1 MRFIGC
7 KNNLLKNIEALIED
21 KCKEAKIFC
30 DIFSGTGTVG
40 SYFKTKYEIISNDLL
55 YFSYVLQKGLI
66 ELNYN
71 PSFEKLD
78 DIIKSKNKYNN
89 VYSYLN
95 DLNPDEF
102 NGEPIIA
109 SRYSPMG
116 ERMYV
121 TEKNA
126 LKIDYM
132 RSTIEEWFN
141 KKLISENE
149 YYYLIACMI
158 QEIPSVSNI
167 SGTYGAF
174 LKNWDKRA
182 FKDFQIYPLN
192 VNINKFNNKVY
203 NQEGVEL
210 LKNICG
216 DILYVD
222 PPYNGRQYLPNYHL
236 LETVAKYDSPEISGK
251 TGVRK
256 YDKEKSNWCLK
267 KKVLGEFDNLV
278 KNAKFKYIILSYN
291 SEGLMTKEQI
301 EEIMKKYGK
310 PETYQLVEIPY
321 RRFRSRSANAKH
333 GVLEYLFFIE
343 KDICDE

>member
-7 KNNLLKNIEALIED
+7 KNNLLENIEALIEEN
-21 KCKEAKIFC
+21 CKDSKIFC

-40 SYFKTKYEIISNDLL
+40 SYFKNKYEIISNDLL
-55 YFSYVLQKGLI
+55 FFSFVLQKGLI

-71 PSFEKLD
+71 PTFDKLNE
-78 DIIKSKNKYNN
+78 IFKSKHKYVN

-95 DLNPDEF
+95 DLDPKDF
-102 NGEPIIA
+102 KGEPIIA
-109 SRYSPMG
+109 SRYSPIG
-116 ERMYV
+116 ERMYI

-132 RSTIEEWFN
+132 RSTIEEWYN
-141 KKLISENE
+141 NKLISENE

-192 VNINKFNNKVY
+192 LNFNKYNNKVY

-210 LKNICG
+210 LKNIKG

-236 LETVAKYDSPEISGK
+236 LETVAKYDKPEISGI

-267 KKVLGEFDNLV
+267 TKVLDEFKNLV
-278 KNAKFKYIILSYN
+278 INAKFKYIILSYN
-291 SEGLMTKEQI
+291 SEGLMSKENI

-310 PETYQLVEIPY
+310 TDTYKLVEIPY
-321 RRFRSRSANAKH
+321 RRFRSRSSNTKH

-343 KDICDE
+343 KDIYDE